1 MERTTPNNLKGTTM
15 ATTTRWM
22 VHCDIE
28 ACAEISYRTHE
39 LAWLAEDFQHS
50 MRQRNEL
57 GLVVEEGTDIIGFV
71 VYRLESDGDAKFVR
85 VLKLAATTLE
95 AREAINTK
103 LAERAAK
110 LGRRILV

>member
-1 MERTTPNNLKGTTM
+1 M
-15 ATTTRWM
+15 AATTRWM
-22 VHCDIE
+22 VHRDIE
-28 ACAEISYRTHE
+28 ACAEISYRTHD

-71 VYRLESDGDAKFVR
+71 VYRLESDGDTRIVR
-85 VLKLAATTLE
+85 VLKLAATTLA

-103 LAERAAK
+103 LAERTAK

>member
-1 MERTTPNNLKGTTM
+1 M

-22 VHCDIE
+22 IHRDIA

-39 LAWLAEDFQHS
+39 LAWLAEDFQSS

-57 GLVVEEGTDIIGFV
+57 GLVVEQGTDIIGFV

-95 AREAINTK
+95 ARDAINNK

>member
-1 MERTTPNNLKGTTM
+1 M
-15 ATTTRWM
+15 AATRWM

-28 ACAEISYRTHE
+28 ACADISYRTHE
-39 LAWLAEDFQHS
+39 LAWLAEDFRHS

-71 VYRLESDGDAKFVR
+71 VYRLESDGDTRIVR

-95 AREAINTK
+95 ARDAINNK